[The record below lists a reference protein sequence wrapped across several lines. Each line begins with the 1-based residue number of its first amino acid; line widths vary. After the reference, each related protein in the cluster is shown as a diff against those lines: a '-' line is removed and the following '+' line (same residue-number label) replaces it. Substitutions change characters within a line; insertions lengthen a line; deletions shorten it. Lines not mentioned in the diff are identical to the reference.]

1 MYDINLKDCFRELV
15 PTGGSTWQ
23 RNNTI
28 AATNTTPAS
37 TTTTMSRLD
46 MILVTASKASLCTK
60 AEVDWTS
67 VASHGGFGNFFPLV
81 PMQS

>member
-1 MYDINLKDCFRELV
+1 MNEVNAKRILKDLMYDINLKDCFRELV
-15 PTGGSTWQ
+15 PTGGFTWQ

-46 MILVTASKASLCTK
+46 MILIKGYHCGIQV
-60 AEVDWTS
+60 E
-67 VASHGGFGNFFPLV
+67 GPI
-81 PMQS
+81 

>member
-1 MYDINLKDCFRELV
+1 MYDLNLKDCFRELV
-15 PTGGSTWQ
+15 PTGGFTWQ

-28 AATNTTPAS
+28 AATYTTPAS

-46 MILVTASKASLCTK
+46 MILVTASKASMCTK

-67 VASHGGFGNFFPLV
+67 VESDHAGV
-81 PMQS
+81 QI